1 MCRPCFASSTP
12 SPEASFTCC
21 QYHAKIRTLGC
32 IFCVCRHST
41 TSRAFSNVCS
51 VERHWELLRCGQ
63 RTYKMRRFN
72 FLSVR
77 RFFLEA
83 FTSLQKGNRNLKS
96 DWPTSAGE
104 GGVCARVCVCVRVC
118 VRGCACGCMHM
129 RVRVRALGSNAHT
142 QFPQQA
148 VACAQPNKHALN
160 SPCNPHNSP
169 VSNPARTSKQYMPG
183 RM

>member
-21 QYHAKIRTLGC
+21 QYHAKTRTLSC

-63 RTYKMRRFN
+63 RTYKIRRFD

-77 RFFLEA
+77 RFFWRR
-83 FTSLQKGNRNLKS
+83 LQKGNRNLKS
-96 DWPTSAGE
+96 DWPTSAGDD
-104 GGVCARVCVCVRVC
+104 GVCTCVCVCVRVC
-118 VRGCACGCMHM
+118 VRGCACECMHI
-129 RVRVRALGSNAHT
+129 RVRVRALRHRTRTRSSHNKQLPA
-142 QFPQQA
+142 
-148 VACAQPNKHALN
+148 PNQTNTH
-160 SPCNPHNSP
+160 
-169 VSNPARTSKQYMPG
+169 
-183 RM
+183 